1 MNTEVYRQQLA
12 QTGGCDRKVGEH
24 RSSNP
29 MVRAYCFGLAAVLM
43 FSGGLVSTRFA
54 VQELPPLLVGAGRAA
69 IAGVLSLMLLAAL
82 RQPLPARQHW
92 PGLFVVAAGA
102 VFAYPIFSALALEH
116 SSAGHATVLSA
127 VMPLM
132 TAIFGA
138 LLSRQYPRFGFWLCA
153 VASAVVVLCY
163 QFLQKN
169 GHQLGSA
176 DGWMFAA
183 CFCCAIAYAKGAML
197 AKSVGSWQVICWA
210 LVFSLPVMSVI
221 SFTELQTIDVA
232 SISIK
237 AWAGV
242 LYLSLFSM
250 FFGFFAWYHAL
261 SLGGVSQISQLQQL
275 SPFLSLGIAAI
286 LLGEQVSLLQ
296 WLVAALVVA
305 FILLGR
311 KLG

>member
-1 MNTEVYRQQLA
+1 MNTEVCRQPLVQQSIGDSKA
-12 QTGGCDRKVGEH
+12 GTDSNR
-24 RSSNP
+24 NP

-54 VQELPPLLVGAGRAA
+54 VLELPPLLVGAGRAT
-69 IAGVLSLMLLAAL
+69 IAGLLSLLLLAAL
-82 RQPLPARQHW
+82 KQPLPARQHW

-102 VFAYPIFSALALEH
+102 VFAYPIFSALALES
-116 SSAGHATVLSA
+116 SSAGHATVISA
-127 VMPLM
+127 LMPLM

-138 LLSRQYPRFGFWLCA
+138 LLSRQYPRIGFWLCA
-153 VASAVVVLCY
+153 VASAVAVLCY
-163 QFLQKN
+163 QFLQQN
-169 GHQLGSA
+169 GHQLSAA

-197 AKSVGSWQVICWA
+197 AKFVGSWQVICWA
-210 LVFSLPVMSVI
+210 LVCSLPVMLVI
-221 SFTELQTIDVA
+221 SVAELQSIDVA

-242 LYLSLFSM
+242 AYLSLFSM

-261 SLGGVSQISQLQQL
+261 ALGGVSQISQLQQL

-305 FILLGR
+305 LILLGR